1 MWYNVGAN
9 KKQRRCKQMTLKDYS
24 EIQRQLGYIEGI
36 VVLQDQLVYDC
47 IISTIDIIDEVLKRN
62 VFDGDE
68 SEAVLE

>member
-1 MWYNVGAN
+1 
-9 KKQRRCKQMTLKDYS
+9 MTLKDYS